1 MQFLCPELPLE
12 DINRKK
18 PDLFSLSE
26 YSSTNQKYTQMKALS
41 MQKILVILAFSGLV
55 LCALFAGCT
64 SPTQA
69 EIKPAETAVPTPPP
83 TLPTS
88 MVTVM
93 PTPLPVETL
102 PEEQSVDL
110 VLSKQRPDSSIHLLY
125 NGGKGEVY
133 VQNIMMKITLS
144 NGQVVQQYM
153 NDGNRKPRRGD
164 ELVIDG
170 TRGTDFVQVYLTS
183 AGRTYKVIEEP
194 LVVSYL
200 Q

>member
-1 MQFLCPELPLE
+1 
-12 DINRKK
+12 
-18 PDLFSLSE
+18 
-26 YSSTNQKYTQMKALS
+26 MKALC
-41 MQKILVILAFSGLV
+41 MQKSLVILAFSGLV

-64 SPTQA
+64 SPTGAGIQ
-69 EIKPAETAVPTPPP
+69 TAGTTVPTPPP

-88 MVTVM
+88 EATVM

-102 PEEQSVDL
+102 PAEQDVDL

-125 NGGKGEVY
+125 NGGKGEVF
-133 VQNIMMKITLS
+133 VQNIMMKVTLS

-164 ELVIDG
+164 ELVIEG
-170 TRGTDFVQVYLTS
+170 TRGTDLVQVYLTS
-183 AGRTYKVIEEP
+183 AGRTYKVKEES
-194 LVVSYL
+194 LVLSYL

>member
-1 MQFLCPELPLE
+1 
-12 DINRKK
+12 
-18 PDLFSLSE
+18 
-26 YSSTNQKYTQMKALS
+26 MKALS
-41 MQKILVILAFSGLV
+41 MQKTLVISALFGLV
-55 LCALFAGCT
+55 ICALFAGCT
-64 SPTQA
+64 SPTGA
-69 EIKPAETAVPTPPP
+69 EIKSTAPPP
-83 TLPTS
+83 TPLPSLTTS
-88 MVTVM
+88 EATLI

-102 PEEQSVDL
+102 PSEQEVDL

-133 VQNIMMKITLS
+133 VQNIMMKVTLS

-164 ELVIDG
+164 ELVIEG

-183 AGRTYKVIEEP
+183 AGRTYKVMEEP
-194 LVVSYL
+194 LVLSYL